1 MSRPPPLDIVDDR
14 CPRCVA
20 LGITDLDAEIEKRL
34 AMLKPDRIPNPKQ
47 NYPRPGSPEEEAA
60 IEAFGTDSM
69 TTALFAFGPDN
80 TGAAI
85 AALCC
90 GLGTLYRMLPPVADF
105 YKSPEK
111 FAAACKIMIADTAV
125 DSDGDED
132 RE

>member
-1 MSRPPPLDIVDDR
+1 MR
-14 CPRCVA
+14 A
-20 LGITDLDAEIEKRL
+20 
-34 AMLKPDRIPNPKQ
+34 PDRIPNPKRT
-47 NYPRPGSPEEEAA
+47 YPRPGSPEELAA
-60 IEAFGTDSM
+60 IEAFGSDTM
-69 TTALFAFGPDN
+69 TTVLFAFGPDN

-90 GLGTLYRMLPPVADF
+90 ALGVTYRMLPPVAGF
-105 YKSPEK
+105 YGSPEK